1 MTKQYTT
8 KQSVL
13 TEAKKILGRSLRE
26 VMLDN
31 GVDVNEIKKGGGEN
45 EW

>member
-1 MTKQYTT
+1 MTKHYTT

-26 VMLDN
+26 VMLDSEVN
-31 GVDVNEIKKGGGEN
+31 VNEIEKGGN
-45 EW
+45 EDE

>member
-13 TEAKKILGRSLRE
+13 TEAKKILGHSLRD
-26 VMLDN
+26 VMLDD
-31 GVDVNEIKKGGGEN
+31 GVDINLLK
-45 EW
+45 